1 MKNQIK
7 PIIAA
12 LLMGTVFFANAKTL
26 PAEPTIKPYAMSMY
40 KNDGKPTF
48 NVFVNKLEGTKLKIV
63 LKDSDGTILYDNVI
77 GKKSTEYRTKFDMA
91 DLKKGTYTL
100 EIIDGKNV
108 EVKKLEL

>member
-48 NVFVNKLEGTKLKIV
+48 NVFLNKLEGTKLKIV
-63 LKDSDGTILYDNVI
+63 LKDSEGTLIYDEVI
-77 GKKSTEYRTKFDMA
+77 SKKSTEFRTKFNMT
-91 DLKKGTYTL
+91 DLKKGNYTL
-100 EIIDGKNV
+100 EVIDGKNV
-108 EVKKLEL
+108 EIKTVEI

>member
-12 LLMGTVFFANAKTL
+12 LLLGTVFFANAKTL
-26 PAEPTIKPYAMSMY
+26 PSEPTIKPYAMSMY

-48 NVFVNKLEGTKLKIV
+48 NVFVNKLEGTKLKLV
-63 LKDSDGTILYDNVI
+63 LKDSEGAVIYDEILS
-77 GKKSTEYRTKFDMA
+77 KKSTEFRTKFNMA

-108 EVKKLEL
+108 EVKKVEI